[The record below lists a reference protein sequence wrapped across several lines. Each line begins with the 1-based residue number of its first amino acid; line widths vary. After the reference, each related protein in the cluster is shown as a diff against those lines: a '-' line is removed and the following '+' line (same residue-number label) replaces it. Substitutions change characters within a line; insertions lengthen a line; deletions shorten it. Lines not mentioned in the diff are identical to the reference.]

1 MKAYLGDAV
10 YAESAMNGV
19 VLTTSN
25 GVEVSNTIVLEP
37 EVIAALFRFVERL
50 KTAPRECSR
59 CASSNPADA
68 VHCECCGLDLTVE
81 DSR

>member
-37 EVIAALFRFVERL
+37 EVIAALFRFVESL
-50 KTAPRECSR
+50 KTAPRICPR
-59 CASSNPADA
+59 CGETNAPASLKCD
-68 VHCECCGLDLTVE
+68 ECGLDLTVE